1 MEDKSKSPLQKL
13 LKEKKI
19 KIELHY
25 QALKLCLIKGKF
37 VSFLLK
43 TYEFFFIK
51 EILTCQTD

>member
-37 VSFLLK
+37 VSFLLEA
-43 TYEFFFIK
+43 YSPIHWIRK
-51 EILTCQTD
+51 EPK